1 VNALQY
7 SLDEALASLW
17 RGRQSGLLSTAT
29 IALALFV
36 LGAFLLVTTNL
47 DRLGAEWSRSAE
59 LSVYLTDDV
68 SLDQRR
74 AIEGALAP
82 GDLIASREYVSK
94 SDALSRFKQT
104 FGDLASTI
112 DGLGDNP
119 LPASIEVR
127 LRPDA
132 GASASVDALSARLR
146 GMPGVADVRY
156 DRQWLNRLLAAVGVI
171 RGVGVALAAILT
183 LAAALTVANV
193 VRLGLYTRRDELEI
207 MQLVGAPQVYIRG
220 PFVMEGVLQGG
231 LGALVAL
238 ILLGVVFFDA
248 PGVGAQPLVA
258 PVPARRP
265 LFAGRSGG
273 DGGRVRG
280 RSGRGSTYGILTA
293 VLLRRYT
300 RSSTKTIHLR
310 GPACHASSPIRGR
323 SARSTLSQSSTGKNL
338 SNITAVSSSSAP
350 ITQRA
355 RLPMSRPRS
364 RRSWVSSNTFP
375 PKTTPRKSSAHSSEN
390 STS

>member
-1 VNALQY
+1 VKALQY
-7 SLDEALASLW
+7 SLDEALTSLW
-17 RGRQSGLLSTAT
+17 RGRHSGLLSTAT

-68 SLDQRR
+68 TLDQRR

-94 SDALSRFKQT
+94 GDALSRFKQT

-127 LRPDA
+127 LRPEA
-132 GASASVDALSARLR
+132 GASAAVDALSTRVHA
-146 GMPGVADVRY
+146 MPGVADVRY

-183 LAAALTVANV
+183 FAAALTVANV

-207 MQLVGAPQVYIRG
+207 MQLVGAPQAYIRG

-238 ILLGVVFFDA
+238 ILLGVLFFGLRA
-248 PGVGAQPLVA
+248 RYLTPLASALSLSSLHFLPVGLCLLVVLGGMAVGCLGGLVA
-258 PVPARRP
+258 
-265 LFAGRSGG
+265 
-273 DGGRVRG
+273 
-280 RSGRGSTYGILTA
+280 
-293 VLLRRYT
+293 
-300 RSSTKTIHLR
+300 
-310 GPACHASSPIRGR
+310 
-323 SARSTLSQSSTGKNL
+323 
-338 SNITAVSSSSAP
+338 
-350 ITQRA
+350 A
-355 RLPMSRPRS
+355 RLTES
-364 RRSWVSSNTFP
+364 
-375 PKTTPRKSSAHSSEN
+375 
-390 STS
+390 